1 MVSTLLADREGRPGL
16 RPLRGSEGYS
26 WVAGWGPGIPAVTVV
41 NNHWVS
47 LFLWIPTPSTS
58 LQTKVLGG
66 DGGEELLPSANENK
80 VRGWVEGQGMVLVQR
95 GRCMSGEKGEFRA
108 AVEVI
113 E

>member
-1 MVSTLLADREGRPGL
+1 M
-16 RPLRGSEGYS
+16 
-26 WVAGWGPGIPAVTVV
+26 
-41 NNHWVS
+41 
-47 LFLWIPTPSTS
+47 
-58 LQTKVLGG
+58 
-66 DGGEELLPSANENK
+66 GGEELLPSANENK